1 MPCIIRNWTEF
12 EAWPIYSKDGFYFC
26 TKCSMHMHM
35 HMTPYGTRKVQEGLW
50 PHYMQFHA
58 VEVLTYSEEGSE
70 EAVGEDANSRLEDV
84 ETKAEE
90 IRSNSLSDFGDS
102 DSSIVVVYD
111 SKRIP
116 DLIDLA
122 GEDGSSAENEMNA
135 LVKEELPG
143 TLRLRETLSSQ
154 MPLPRRTPW
163 LISSS
168 CLSGGTCPRLGTAC
182 ASVPWPTVLTA
193 PLAAPG
199 GCNAW
204 LMRWYAS
211 A

>member
-26 TKCSMHMHM
+26 TKCSMHN
-35 HMTPYGTRKVQEGLW
+35 MTPDGTRKVQEGLW
-50 PHYMQFHA
+50 LHYMQFHA

-90 IRSNSLSDFGDS
+90 ILSNSLSDFGDS
-102 DSSIVVVYD
+102 DSFIVVVYD

-122 GEDGSSAENEMNA
+122 GEDGSSTENEMSA
-135 LVKEELPG
+135 LAKKELPG

-168 CLSGGTCPRLGTAC
+168 CLSRRTCPGSGAPC

-204 LMRWYAS
+204 LMRRCAS